1 LLGVLY
7 AALGAFTFALNNV
20 AMRRGVVTGSVLQG
34 MALTVPIG
42 GLSFLVMT
50 IAFGELHQLV
60 VFPMAAL
67 TWLAC
72 QGVVHFVIGRYCNYK
87 SNQLMGVNLTAPVVQ
102 LQVPFAMMLAVVM
115 LHEKFTV
122 LQAIGSALMLGGSF
136 ITQGN
141 AGKGKRK
148 ASAPLTAATTPI
160 PTVPSQEELAQEELA
175 QEELAA
181 PVPKPIF
188 QPRVFSGYIF
198 GLGAAMCYG
207 SSPLMARQ
215 AFLHAPDISTAA
227 GGCLAYTAATL
238 FFLLILLKP
247 GSWAD
252 IKSMKRENLPWF
264 LSSAVLVAI
273 SQAFVYASLA
283 VAPLMVVTP
292 ILQLSLVF
300 RLFLSQLINRDHE
313 VMNTAVLIGAFT
325 AVLGSILVSLDTDE
339 LTMLLDLPPSL
350 ADFLHYRLAGH

>member
-67 TWLAC
+67 TWLAG

-122 LQAIGSALMLGGSF
+122 LQAIGTALMLGGSY
-136 ITQGN
+136 ISQGN
-141 AGKGKRK
+141 AGKVEGK
-148 ASAPLTAATTPI
+148 ASAPLTMATPV
-160 PTVPSQEELAQEELA
+160 PTVTSPEEP
-175 QEELAA
+175 AA
-181 PVPKPIF
+181 PVAKPIF
-188 QPRVFSGYIF
+188 QPRACSRQHTST
-198 GLGAAMCYG
+198 
-207 SSPLMARQ
+207 SSPAR
-215 AFLHAPDISTAA
+215 
-227 GGCLAYTAATL
+227 
-238 FFLLILLKP
+238 
-247 GSWAD
+247 
-252 IKSMKRENLPWF
+252 R
-264 LSSAVLVAI
+264 
-273 SQAFVYASLA
+273 
-283 VAPLMVVTP
+283 
-292 ILQLSLVF
+292 
-300 RLFLSQLINRDHE
+300 
-313 VMNTAVLIGAFT
+313 
-325 AVLGSILVSLDTDE
+325 
-339 LTMLLDLPPSL
+339 
-350 ADFLHYRLAGH
+350 

>member
-1 LLGVLY
+1 MLGVLY

-20 AMRRGVVTGSVLQG
+20 TMRRGVVTGSVLQG

-50 IAFGELHQLV
+50 IAFGELGQLV
-60 VFPMAAL
+60 MFPTAAF

-87 SNQLMGVNLTAPVVQ
+87 SNQRMGVNLTAPVVQ

-115 LHEKFTV
+115 LHETFTM
-122 LQAIGSALMLGGSF
+122 LQAIGSGLMLGGSF
-136 ITQGN
+136 ITQDY

-148 ASAPLTAATTPI
+148 ALAPLTAAALI
-160 PTVPSQEELAQEELA
+160 PTVPSQEEP
-175 QEELAA
+175 AA
-181 PVPKPIF
+181 TEPKPKPTF
-188 QPRVFSGYIF
+188 RPRVFSGYLF
-198 GLGAAMCYG
+198 GLAAAMCYG
-207 SSPLMARQ
+207 SSPLMVRQ
-215 AFLHAPDISTAA
+215 AFLHAPGASTAA

-238 FFLLILLKP
+238 FFSLILLKP
-247 GSWAD
+247 NAWGD
-252 IKSMKRENLPWF
+252 IKRMKRENLPWF
-264 LSSAVLVAI
+264 LSSAVLVAV

-300 RLFLSQLINRDHE
+300 RLFLSQLINRDYE

-325 AVLGSILVSLDTDE
+325 AVLGSILVSLDTDG
-339 LTMLLDLPPSL
+339 LTTLLGLPQSL
-350 ADFLHYRLAGH
+350 ADFLRHCLAGH

>member
-1 LLGVLY
+1 MLGVLY

-50 IAFGELHQLV
+50 IAFGKLHQLV
-60 VFPMAAL
+60 VLPMAAL

-136 ITQGN
+136 ITQGITQGN

-148 ASAPLTAATTPI
+148 ASDAANGGDAHPDRTLPRGAGAGGAGGPGTEADLP
-160 PTVPSQEELAQEELA
+160 
-175 QEELAA
+175 AA
-181 PVPKPIF
+181 
-188 QPRVFSGYIF
+188 RVLRLHLRSGR
-198 GLGAAMCYG
+198 GDVLWQ
-207 SSPLMARQ
+207 L
-215 AFLHAPDISTAA
+215 APDGPS
-227 GGCLAYTAATL
+227 G
-238 FFLLILLKP
+238 
-247 GSWAD
+247 
-252 IKSMKRENLPWF
+252 LP
-264 LSSAVLVAI
+264 
-273 SQAFVYASLA
+273 
-283 VAPLMVVTP
+283 T
-292 ILQLSLVF
+292 
-300 RLFLSQLINRDHE
+300 R
-313 VMNTAVLIGAFT
+313 T
-325 AVLGSILVSLDTDE
+325 
-339 LTMLLDLPPSL
+339 
-350 ADFLHYRLAGH
+350 